1 MYQLDPKFYLQKS
14 QIYCA
19 ITQSNKKSPPP
30 PLCMFEVW
38 FVCRFQWFTSQ
49 TFVIQ
54 PPLVVGGGG
63 IFKKYIIT
71 LKKTKPLVEIII
83 VCFELNPENWCACT
97 DYKLLIN

>member
-14 QIYCA
+14 QIDCA
-19 ITQSNKKSPPP
+19 ITQSNKKSPP

-54 PPLVVGGGG
+54 PPLVVGGGGG